1 MVDIDKEE
9 LSKPTLSIDM
19 KVHANVADVLK
30 DIQKKIRDGRYFG
43 QNKEE
48 VLGGILESGHEEWL
62 QWAHDINVQYPVV
75 LSSYYNKNKPLN
87 PYAFIKELSKF
98 LSAGDKVIC
107 GNGSA
112 CVMTFQ
118 AFEIKKE
125 QRLFTNSGCAA
136 MGYGFPAS
144 IGCAVAENR
153 KRVICIDGDGSFM
166 MNLQELAT
174 VAYHKLNLK
183 IVLLNN
189 NGYHSIRQTQS
200 NLFSEHP
207 LTGVNKENG
216 VGFPDFEIL
225 ARAFGIA
232 YRKLDDLK
240 DVPERVKEFLD
251 TEGPCIL
258 EVLVDEKQNFEPKLA
273 SRRLADG
280 TMVSPRLDEMYPF
293 L

>member
-30 DIQKKIRDGRYFG
+30 DIQKKIQDGRYSG
-43 QNKEE
+43 QNNEK
-48 VLGGILESGHEEWL
+48 VNNSIWGAGHEEWL
-62 QWAHDINVQYPVV
+62 QWARDINQQYPVV
-75 LSSYYNKNKPLN
+75 LPSYYNKNKPLN
-87 PYAFIKELSKF
+87 PYAFIKEFSKLLST
-98 LSAGDKVIC
+98 GDKVIC

-144 IGCAVAENR
+144 LGCAVAENG

-174 VAYHKLNLK
+174 VSYHKLNLK

-225 ARAFGIA
+225 ARSFGIA
-232 YRKLDDLK
+232 YKRLDDLN
-240 DVPERVKEFLD
+240 DIPERINEFLNID
-251 TEGPCIL
+251 GPCVL
-258 EVLVDEKQNFEPKLA
+258 EVIVDEKQNFEPKLA
-273 SRRLADG
+273 SKKLQDG